1 MASPALV
8 LLCVIALAPA
18 SGTGPASEP
27 PVTPA
32 LLDSLAPGIA
42 AERSIGAGEAQSW
55 AVAAVGRPLLV
66 TVDQHGIDLAV
77 AAFGPDGG
85 RLADVDS
92 PNDREGQEA
101 LFLAA
106 DLLAVGQTVRIE
118 VRDPGLANAPGRYA
132 IRLEELELDRP
143 EGRGRAEAERL
154 RGEANRQS
162 RLQTAEGRRVAV
174 DLASRALGLFR
185 QLGRRREEAEVTA
198 FLAELH
204 LQGGGAGLQRSLELD
219 SRALALWRELGEP
232 GREAESLSRMGLCRR
247 DLGEAAAAV
256 PLFEQALALY
266 RAHGDGYGEAGA
278 LNNLCLMRHAEGA
291 LHEAL
296 DCYERAL
303 ALCRDAGAPQ
313 REMSV
318 LVSAAGAEAALGE
331 PQAARRRYE
340 AALGLA
346 RRLGDLGAEARALSS
361 LSLVERSGGRLAEA
375 LDQAGRALALFRRL
389 GDRSWEARTLTHLG
403 WFQLSLG
410 RPERA
415 LPELEAALALRRE
428 AGDRRGEAVTLHH
441 LGRARADLGEKEAA
455 LELGRA
461 GLAAARAAGDRAV
474 EADVLELL
482 GSLLANTS
490 RPADRAEGR
499 AGLEAAL
506 AIRRDLGHRP
516 GEAAALQLLGEL
528 DLAAGEPAAARDR
541 LAAALDL
548 QRAIGLPLGEARS
561 LAGLAAAERRLGRL
575 EAARGRFE
583 EAVGV
588 IESLRAAVAAP
599 DQRAAFLSTQRR
611 TFEQYLDLLLD
622 LHRSE
627 PAGGW
632 AAAALELHERSR
644 ARGLLD
650 LLQESGADLRGG
662 VDPELDRR
670 EQEVLQRLNAKAQRR
685 AEAPAGA
692 AGEARRRALEGEAAA
707 LLAELDRLETEI
719 RRQSPRYAAV
729 TPRTPLRAAEVQA
742 LIDPGTLLLE
752 YSLGEERSALW
763 AVSDDALELHE
774 LPGREAIEAAVRRG
788 LATLRTVAV
797 GEAADAG
804 GDLVT
809 IGRLLLGPVAGRLDR
824 RRLVVVPDGILEMLP
839 FAALPEPGAVPGQ
852 REDPLVVRHEIAYLP
867 SASVLAAL
875 RREPAPPPA
884 ERTLAVLADPVFD
897 RRDPRVAGAILEGT
911 VISAGAAVAPPP
923 ALPATPTPDVMRA
936 GFARLPGSR
945 REAEAIA
952 TLVEPRQA
960 RVLLDFQASRR
971 ALLAG
976 ALAGSRILHLAT
988 HGVID
993 TRTPELSGLV
1003 LSLVDERGA
1012 PQDGFL
1018 GLRDVFGLRLDAEL
1032 VVLSGC
1038 ETALGKELR
1047 GEGLMGLTR
1056 GFLYAGARRVAAS
1069 LWRVQDRA
1077 TAELMTRFYQGLL
1090 ARGLPPAAA
1099 LREAQLALLGDRRFA
1114 APAHWAPFIVVGDW
1128 RPAPREPDREAAP

>member
-1 MASPALV
+1 
-8 LLCVIALAPA
+8 
-18 SGTGPASEP
+18 
-27 PVTPA
+27 
-32 LLDSLAPGIA
+32 
-42 AERSIGAGEAQSW
+42 
-55 AVAAVGRPLLV
+55 
-66 TVDQHGIDLAV
+66 
-77 AAFGPDGG
+77 
-85 RLADVDS
+85 
-92 PNDREGQEA
+92 
-101 LFLAA
+101 
-106 DLLAVGQTVRIE
+106 
-118 VRDPGLANAPGRYA
+118 
-132 IRLEELELDRP
+132 
-143 EGRGRAEAERL
+143 
-154 RGEANRQS
+154 
-162 RLQTAEGRRVAV
+162 
-174 DLASRALGLFR
+174 
-185 QLGRRREEAEVTA
+185 
-198 FLAELH
+198 
-204 LQGGGAGLQRSLELD
+204 
-219 SRALALWRELGEP
+219 
-232 GREAESLSRMGLCRR
+232 
-247 DLGEAAAAV
+247 
-256 PLFEQALALY
+256 
-266 RAHGDGYGEAGA
+266 
-278 LNNLCLMRHAEGA
+278 
-291 LHEAL
+291 
-296 DCYERAL
+296 
-303 ALCRDAGAPQ
+303 
-313 REMSV
+313 
-318 LVSAAGAEAALGE
+318 
-331 PQAARRRYE
+331 
-340 AALGLA
+340 
-346 RRLGDLGAEARALSS
+346 
-361 LSLVERSGGRLAEA
+361 
-375 LDQAGRALALFRRL
+375 
-389 GDRSWEARTLTHLG
+389 
-403 WFQLSLG
+403 
-410 RPERA
+410 
-415 LPELEAALALRRE
+415 
-428 AGDRRGEAVTLHH
+428 
-441 LGRARADLGEKEAA
+441 
-455 LELGRA
+455 
-461 GLAAARAAGDRAV
+461 
-474 EADVLELL
+474 
-482 GSLLANTS
+482 
-490 RPADRAEGR
+490 
-499 AGLEAAL
+499 LEAAL
-506 AIRRDLGHRP
+506 AIRRELGHRP

-541 LAAALDL
+541 FAAALDL

-575 EAARGRFE
+575 EPARGRFE

-611 TFEQYLDLLLD
+611 TFEQYLDLLLE
-622 LHRSE
+622 LHRRE
-627 PAGGW
+627 PAGSW

-650 LLQESGADLRGG
+650 LLQESGAELRRG

-692 AGEARRRALEGEAAA
+692 TGEARRRALEGEAAA

-729 TPRTPLRAAEVQA
+729 TPQTPLRAAEVQA

-763 AVSDDALELHE
+763 AVSDGALELHE
-774 LPGREAIEAAVRRG
+774 LPGRTAIETAVGRG
-788 LATLRTVAV
+788 LAALRTVAV
-797 GEAADAG
+797 GEAADDG
-804 GDLVT
+804 NDLA
-809 IGRLLLGPVAGRLDR
+809 ILGRMLLGPVAGRLAG
-824 RRLVVVPDGILEMLP
+824 RRLVVVPDGVLEMLP
-839 FAALPEPGAVPGQ
+839 FAALPEPSAEPGQ
-852 REDPLVVRHEIAYLP
+852 KEDPLVVRHEIAYLP

-897 RRDPRVAGAILEGT
+897 RRDPRVAA
-911 VISAGAAVAPPP
+911 AAAVIAEGAVDTPPP
-923 ALPATPTPDVMRA
+923 SLPASPTVDVTRA

-952 TLVEPRQA
+952 ALVEPRQA

-971 ALLAG
+971 ALLDG

-1090 ARGLPPAAA
+1090 THGLPPAAA

-1114 APAHWAPFIVVGDW
+1114 APAYWAPFIVVGDW
-1128 RPAPREPDREAAP
+1128 RPDR